1 MPYLIDGHNLIP
13 KIPGLAL
20 DAVDDEEQLIVLLQE
35 YCRVARKE
43 VEVFFDNAPAGQPR
57 ARNFGLVIARFVRQG
72 TTADEAIRKRLVR
85 LEREARNW
93 TVVSSDLEVQAAAR
107 AARAH
112 FISSEAFAVQIR
124 QALDENAA
132 DEGERPEAQVNSEEL
147 DDWLKLFGAEGEK

>member
-1 MPYLIDGHNLIP
+1 MPYIIDGHNLIP

-20 DAVDDEEQLIVLLQE
+20 DAVDDEAQLIVLLQD
-35 YCRVARKE
+35 YCRLARKE
-43 VEVFFDNAPAGQPR
+43 AEVFFDNAPAGQPR
-57 ARNFGLVIARFVRQG
+57 ARNFGLVIARFIRQG
-72 TTADEAIRKRLVR
+72 TTADEAIRRRLGR

-112 FISSEAFAVQIR
+112 FISSEAFAAQIR
-124 QALDENAA
+124 QTLDESAA
-132 DEGERPEAQVNSEEL
+132 DEGERPEAEVNSEEL